1 MYICI
6 CGHFSLINDNCKHCM
21 FSRFDLDLHVW
32 IDYDRLI
39 LASHQYGFVLHPIF
53 CRLYNPFAAICR
65 HLSLPETE
73 VFPIR
78 TDYHHN
84 IPNNVDFCWG
94 PIPISALIVADA
106 NDDDDYDDDNNDN
119 EYYEHY
125 SCYRYYM

>member
-1 MYICI
+1 MTTANTVCLVGLIWIYTSGQTSCITPIWVCFTPNLLPLVQSIC
-6 CGHFSLINDNCKHCM
+6 S
-21 FSRFDLDLHVW
+21 
-32 IDYDRLI
+32 
-39 LASHQYGFVLHPIF
+39 
-53 CRLYNPFAAICR
+53 

-106 NDDDDYDDDNNDN
+106 NDDDDDDDDNNDN

-125 SCYRYYM
+125 SCYSYYTIAPSPGQLSQSC